1 MRHLVRLVVGG
12 ALGLLGACAA
22 TPPPRGSLAMKIDA
36 GVGHV
41 RMPDYELSVGDRV
54 RVVRSYCAQQ
64 SSRGVICSEKT
75 SAEGCVVQ
83 VLNPHY
89 SVVRFAPGGAFAEG
103 DRVEKVMPACDRSQ

>member
-1 MRHLVRLVVGG
+1 MRPFFPLVTAL

-22 TPPPRGSLAMKIDA
+22 TPPPRGSVVMRIDA
-36 GVGHV
+36 AVGHV

-54 RVVRSYCAQQ
+54 RVVHSYCAEQ
-64 SSRGVICSEKT
+64 SSKGVICREKT

-89 SVVRFAPGGAFAEG
+89 SVVRFAPGGDFAEG
-103 DRVEKVMPACDRSQ
+103 DRVERVMPPCDRSQ